1 MNPSGRAFAIA
12 LAGMLGVFVSACGIK
27 STVNW
32 EQENG
37 TCPANSVLL
46 DGGVPQSG
54 LCGDAADCQAL
65 CCKCDNDAGQFWA
78 AACNENY
85 CVDPCQAGQGPGGAC
100 H

>member
-1 MNPSGRAFAIA
+1 MRVSGRVFA
-12 LAGMLGVFVSACGIK
+12 LALSGLLASACGIK

-37 TCPANSVLL
+37 TCPADTTLTI
-46 DGGVPQSG
+46 DGGVLQSG
-54 LCGDAADCQAL
+54 LCGSAEDCNAI
-65 CCKCDNDAGQFWA
+65 CCTCDNDAGQFWA

>member
-1 MNPSGRAFAIA
+1 MRRSGRVFA
-12 LAGMLGVFVSACGIK
+12 LALVGTLSLACGIK

-78 AACNENY
+78 QACNEGY

>member
-1 MNPSGRAFAIA
+1 MRASGRVFA
-12 LAGMLGVFVSACGIK
+12 LAGMLGVFASACGIK

-37 TCPANSVLL
+37 TCPANPSLTV
-46 DGGVPQSG
+46 DGGMLNSG
-54 LCGDAADCQAL
+54 LCGSADDCNAT
-65 CCKCDNDAGQFWA
+65 CCACNNDAGQFWA